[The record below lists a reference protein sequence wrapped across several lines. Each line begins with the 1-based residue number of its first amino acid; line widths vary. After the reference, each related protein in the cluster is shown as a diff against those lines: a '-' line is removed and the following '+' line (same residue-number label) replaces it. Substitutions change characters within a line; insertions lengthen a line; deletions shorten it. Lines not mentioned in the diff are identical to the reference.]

1 MAAKEVGIRELRQNL
16 SVYVARVKKGERFV
30 VTEHNRPVA
39 ELVPAGAEE
48 PREETSEETWE
59 ELVKRL
65 GIKEA
70 TKPQVFPKPRPY
82 PPDYKGPLISEEL
95 IRRRRRERY

>member
-16 SVYVARVKKGERFV
+16 SIYVARVKKGERFV

-39 ELVPAGAEE
+39 ELVPPAAEE
-48 PREETSEETWE
+48 MSGETWE

-70 TKPQVFPKPRPY
+70 TKPPGFPKPWEY
-82 PPDYKGPLISEEL
+82 PPDYQGPLISEEL

>member
-1 MAAKEVGIRELRQNL
+1 MAAQEVGIRELRQNL

-39 ELVPAGAEE
+39 ELVPPAGE
-48 PREETSEETWE
+48 PREETWE
-59 ELVKRL
+59 ELVERV

-70 TKPQVFPKPRPY
+70 TKPPVFPKPLPY
-82 PPDYKGPLISEEL
+82 PPDWKGPPASELL
-95 IRRRRRERY
+95 IRSRRRERF